1 MFVTTKND
9 VTFCLTETD
18 VTDIVCSAFNGG
30 ISYWCTYA
38 EVVGDQR
45 GSTWEQQIALGGS
58 ILLKYEDGQDTLNL
72 DKFLTGL
79 TLYLSEFELDLSEFE
94 KKEDGS
100 YVFDFDIDAVSADLI
115 IQYALFGEQVYA

>member
-1 MFVTTKND
+1 MV
-9 VTFCLTETD
+9 E
-18 VTDIVCSAFNGG
+18 
-30 ISYWCTYA
+30 
-38 EVVGDQR
+38 
-45 GSTWEQQIALGGS
+45 
-58 ILLKYEDGQDTLNL
+58 
-72 DKFLTGL
+72 FLTGL